1 MSYLYICLYVY
12 FHIIYS
18 FSVSMKSCWVFISVY
33 RLVYNGGMM
42 WIISTTLLFVPD
54 LYLLWNY
61 YHSYAI
67 FLSLDPLF
75 WFSLS
80 LQFIIIIKIFSLTI
94 LIIIIILYMSLLF
107 LLLMIL
113 DLYLILLFLHFLLL
127 LYWFYSLMLKSDFY
141 TILFI
146 IIKIPFCLLM
156 ITFYDYD
163 FNIII
168 SFSIIIFY

>member
-80 LQFIIIIKIFSLTI
+80 LQFIIIIKIFTFIYNFFMITI
-94 LIIIIILYMSLLF
+94 IYYLVYFSSFDIGF
-107 LLLMIL
+107 LLC
-113 DLYLILLFLHFLLL
+113 LIFMYFLLL
-127 LYWFYSLMLKSDFY
+127 LILSTLYHIFLELLLHIQFLFLFYY
-141 TILFI
+141 
-146 IIKIPFCLLM
+146 
-156 ITFYDYD
+156 
-163 FNIII
+163 
-168 SFSIIIFY
+168 